1 MQTKYVAI
9 TTIAILFLA
18 VVAAKQHGGNETLSG
33 TVTHVRD
40 GDTFEVSGVAVRLN
54 GVAAPELKEPRG
66 RESKAFMVRLVS
78 GKAVTCD
85 LNGLHS
91 YDRAIGTCYL
101 EGQDIAVSII
111 SAGLARDCARHS
123 GGRYDEF
130 DTAASKRLPLP
141 GYCAPR

>member
-1 MQTKYVAI
+1 MQAKYVMLTTLAI
-9 TTIAILFLA
+9 MFLA
-18 VVAAKQHGGNETLSG
+18 VVAAKQYGADNSLSG

-40 GDTFEVSGVAVRLN
+40 GNTIEVEEVAVRLN
-54 GVAAPELKEPRG
+54 GVVTPELKEPRG
-66 RESKAFMVRLVS
+66 RESKEFMTRLVA
-78 GKAVTCD
+78 GKTVNCD
-85 LNGLHS
+85 LNGLRN

-101 EGQDIAVSII
+101 DGQDIGASII

-130 DTAASKRLPLP
+130 DTAASRRLPLP

>member
-1 MQTKYVAI
+1 MQTKYVAL
-9 TTIAILFLA
+9 TTLAIMFLA
-18 VVAAKQHGGNETLSG
+18 VFAAKQYGAKETLSG

-40 GDTFEVSGVAVRLN
+40 GDTIEVGDVPVRLN

-66 RESKAFMVRLVS
+66 RESKEFMVRLVS
-78 GKAVTCD
+78 GKTVTCD
-85 LNGLHS
+85 LNGQRS
-91 YDRAIGTCYL
+91 YGRAIGTCFL
-101 EGQDIAVSII
+101 DGQDIAVSII